1 MSDFQFELKSIVRSA
16 VNSGLILGFFATCL
30 LHSDAQS
37 RNIFL
42 LPGYFLLDINLPL
55 DFGVLKKK
63 KSVFM
68 CCLVSFS
75 RCCLKPVARK

>member
-63 KSVFM
+63 KVFL
-68 CCLVSFS
+68 CAVLFLFLGAV
-75 RCCLKPVARK
+75 